1 MKKAILLIGC
11 LSLLTVGIISVSCSK
26 DDEWKGCKCTYWYD
40 GESESEAITTADLA
54 DLKAATGIN
63 IKSCAELEDF
73 WYEYEELLENEIGI
87 DLDRVDCVD
96 L

>member
-1 MKKAILLIGC
+1 MKKIILLIGC

-26 DDEWKGCKCTYWYD
+26 DDEWEGCKCTLYYED
-40 GESESEAITTADLA
+40 GDTDTNDITAQDLE
-54 DLKAATGIN
+54 GSG

-73 WYEYEELLENEIGI
+73 IIDEYDE
-87 DLDRVDCVD
+87 DVRCVN